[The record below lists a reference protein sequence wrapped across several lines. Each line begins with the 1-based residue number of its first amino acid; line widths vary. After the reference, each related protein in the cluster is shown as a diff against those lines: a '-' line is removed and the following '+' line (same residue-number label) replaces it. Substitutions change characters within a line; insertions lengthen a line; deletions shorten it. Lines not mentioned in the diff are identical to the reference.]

1 MKKVLLFIMLI
12 CTMFYANI
20 AYAENELIDGL
31 EENMETLWLKNYFTQ
46 EQMNDMNE
54 QQQAF
59 KEMFYS
65 LTWTQAQTVWK
76 KPRGLTQ
83 DEMFEY
89 QLNEQR
95 VNISEGVRVY
105 RLNTNFK
112 YAKQYLQNE
121 QFNYLVS
128 DNYYYWI
135 APRIERQQFYE
146 AFMSNGEYK
155 ERGTSGE
162 KKWRYIISQW
172 RV

>member
-1 MKKVLLFIMLI
+1 MKKLLMLI
-12 CTMFYANI
+12 NI
-20 AYAENELIDGL
+20 ILLLSATSVLAESDLIDGL

-46 EQMNDMNE
+46 EQMDDMVE
-54 QQQAF
+54 QFQQAF
-59 KEMFYS
+59 TEQFYK
-65 LTWTQAQTVWK
+65 LTWPQAQTVWK
-76 KPRGLTQ
+76 NPQKLTQ
-83 DEMFEY
+83 EEMLEY
-89 QLNEQR
+89 QLSIQSPQPEKG
-95 VNISEGVRVY
+95 IKVY

-135 APRIERQQFYE
+135 APRRDDERGYK
-146 AFMSNGEYK
+146 AFMSNGDYK